1 MVNSNADSA
10 MGILFPNS
18 YDSLV
23 PELVSERLM
32 ASIPFASR
40 YRLIDFML
48 SSMVNCGIDNI
59 SVIVR
64 KNYRSLMRHLG
75 SGREW
80 DLTRK
85 NGGLNI
91 VPPFAEKT
99 VKVYNGRVEALAS
112 ILEFLKIQREK
123 YVVISDANIVAN
135 FDFNAMIDAHA
146 ASGADV
152 TIAYKKEE
160 IPYGF
165 MNLQPTLTTDLYYT
179 LNMDEESGRVT
190 QIKTNPKEH
199 GPQNFSMNIYLIDRE
214 LLIEQISNA
223 YAHGFSY
230 FERDILAPQL
240 EELKVYGY
248 EYTGYTARIS
258 DKNSYFN
265 ENMRLL
271 QDENLSALFDRSPI
285 YTRVRDDNPTRY
297 IGRSRVRNSM
307 VADGCVIEGEIE
319 NCVLFR
325 GVKVGRGSVVKNCIL
340 MQDTTIMNN
349 VEMEYIITDKEV
361 TVSTGKELKGN
372 DTFPIFVP
380 AYKEI

>member
-1 MVNSNADSA
+1 MNHAAAHDHGIFNGGTGFYFYAGEENGMLYMAVNAAAVGS
-10 MGILFPNS
+10 G
-18 YDSLV
+18 
-23 PELVSERLM
+23 
-32 ASIPFASR
+32 
-40 YRLIDFML
+40 
-48 SSMVNCGIDNI
+48 MVNCGIDNI

-64 KNYRSLMRHLG
+64 KNYRSLLRHLG

-85 NGGLNI
+85 HGGLNI

-112 ILEFLKIQREK
+112 ILEFLKMQREK

-179 LNMDEESGRVT
+179 LNLEQESGRVT

-214 LLIEQISNA
+214 LLIVIIVVSCISIQFFTTEPRPTLTPLNSTQ
-223 YAHGFSY
+223 FSISPSMTQPSATME
-230 FERDILAPQL
+230 FLTRDLP
-240 EELKVYGY
+240 
-248 EYTGYTARIS
+248 
-258 DKNSYFN
+258 
-265 ENMRLL
+265 M
-271 QDENLSALFDRSPI
+271 
-285 YTRVRDDNPTRY
+285 
-297 IGRSRVRNSM
+297 
-307 VADGCVIEGEIE
+307 
-319 NCVLFR
+319 
-325 GVKVGRGSVVKNCIL
+325 
-340 MQDTTIMNN
+340 
-349 VEMEYIITDKEV
+349 
-361 TVSTGKELKGN
+361 
-372 DTFPIFVP
+372 
-380 AYKEI
+380 